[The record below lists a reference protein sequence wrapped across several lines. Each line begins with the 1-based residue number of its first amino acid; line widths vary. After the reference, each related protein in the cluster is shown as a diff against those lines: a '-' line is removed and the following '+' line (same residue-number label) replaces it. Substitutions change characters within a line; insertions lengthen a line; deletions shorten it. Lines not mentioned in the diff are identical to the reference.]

1 MQLRKMAF
9 VAALSTFGFMMAGC
23 PEDTATSTT
32 CSTTADCVADSEIC
46 HPTAKVCVQT
56 CTEGS
61 DCPDSSPTCAALSD
75 TDTTLVCQCTTDSG
89 CNTDRETADLLCDPE
104 SAVCVQRCTSDA
116 TCSTGSTCN
125 LTTGVCESGGVGTTC
140 AGEGLS
146 TCDYGNI
153 CTASTCQAPAAPA
166 CENYTNLSADR
177 KATLGTT
184 GPIIFATSLVSAQ
197 ADTAFCPG
205 STANK
210 RVRVKLSV
218 YNDEDFPSSASGL
231 NGFFYVLVNGNAIT
245 PVVSTRA
252 DSYVR
257 SENNRRLDTVVEFCE
272 GNTATRTQT
281 GFYFTGGN
289 FACYLAQY

>member
-1 MQLRKMAF
+1 
-9 VAALSTFGFMMAGC
+9 
-23 PEDTATSTT
+23 
-32 CSTTADCVADSEIC
+32 
-46 HPTAKVCVQT
+46 
-56 CTEGS
+56 
-61 DCPDSSPTCAALSD
+61 
-75 TDTTLVCQCTTDSG
+75 VCQCSTDAG
-89 CNTDRETADLLCDPE
+89 CNKDRETADLVCSQD
-104 SAVCVQRCTSDA
+104 SGACVQRCTSDQA
-116 TCSTGSTCN
+116 CGGNGATCN
-125 LTTGVCESGGVGTTC
+125 LTTGVCSKNGPGATC

-146 TCDYGNI
+146 TCNYGNF
-153 CTASTCQAPAAPA
+153 CSASVCAAPAAPT

-177 KATLGTT
+177 KATLGTS
-184 GPIIFATSLVSAQ
+184 GPIIFATSLVSA
-197 ADTAFCPG
+197 ATDTGFCPG

-218 YNDEDFPSSASGL
+218 YNDEDFPASASGL
-231 NGFFYVLVNGNAIT
+231 NGFFYVLVNGNAVT

-272 GNTATRTQT
+272 GNAATRTQT

>member
-56 CTEGS
+56 CSESG

-75 TDTTLVCQCTTDSG
+75 TDTTLICQCTTDSG

-104 SAVCVQRCTSDA
+104 SAVCVQRCTSDVN
-116 TCSTGSTCN
+116 CSEGSTCN
-125 LTTGVCESGGVGTTC
+125 TTTGVCEGGGVGTTC

-146 TCDYGNI
+146 TCTYGNF
-153 CTASTCQAPAAPA
+153 CSASTCQAPEAPT
-166 CENYTNLSADR
+166 CSNFTNMSADR

-184 GPIIFATSLVSAQ
+184 GPIIFNTTVVSSAV
-197 ADTAFCPG
+197 DAFCASSAP
-205 STANK
+205 K
-210 RVRVKLSV
+210 RVRVKVSA
-218 YNDEDFPSSASGL
+218 YNDEAFASSFTGL
-231 NGFFYVLVNGNAIT
+231 NGFFYILVNGQPAT
-245 PVVSTRA
+245 GVRVSNRS
-252 DSYVR
+252 DSYVL
-257 SENNRRLDTVVEFCE
+257 SENDRRVDFVLEFCE
-272 GNTATRTQT
+272 SESQGNLQT
-281 GFYFTGGN
+281 GLYFTGGN
-289 FACYLAQY
+289 FVCSDLSI